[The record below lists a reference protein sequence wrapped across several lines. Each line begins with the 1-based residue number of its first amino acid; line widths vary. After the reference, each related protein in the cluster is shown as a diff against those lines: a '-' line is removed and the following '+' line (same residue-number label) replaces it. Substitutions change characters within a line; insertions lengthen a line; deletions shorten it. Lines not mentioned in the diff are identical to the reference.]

1 MSSNISVYR
10 ICGFCDSEF
19 LAKKT
24 TTKYCSLKCASKNYK
39 RRLRNQKIDNPNL
52 QTIKIKN
59 KPLID
64 LKDKEFLNVKQL
76 ALLLGFSIK
85 TVYRLINA
93 KKINA
98 YNFSER
104 KTLVKRSDINA
115 LFEVPQT
122 GFEIVIRPIEKRKN
136 AEIKDCYT
144 ITEIQKKFN
153 ISNGALYNLIKRNN
167 ISKFSQG
174 KFTYVAKKDIETY
187 NYSTKKQA
195 INFYFTT
202 SSFNF
207 YISKTNCFFKTKI
220 PNIGNKH
227 R

>member
-24 TTKYCSLKCASKNYK
+24 TTKYCSLKCASKDYK
-39 RRLRNQKIDNPNL
+39 QRLKNQKIESSNL

-59 KPLID
+59 QPLID

-76 ALLLGFSIK
+76 ALLLGFSVK
-85 TVYRLINA
+85 TVYRLINT
-93 KKINA
+93 KRINA

-104 KTLVKRSDINA
+104 KTLIRRCDINV
-115 LFEVPQT
+115 LFEKPKI
-122 GFEIVIRPIEKRKN
+122 GFEVVLRPTEERK
-136 AEIKDCYT
+136 ETKIKDCYT

-167 ISKFSQG
+167 ISKFSVG
-174 KFTYVAKKDIETY
+174 KFTYVPKKDIEALI
-187 NYSTKKQA
+187 K
-195 INFYFTT
+195 
-202 SSFNF
+202 
-207 YISKTNCFFKTKI
+207 
-220 PNIGNKH
+220 
-227 R
+227 

>member
-10 ICGFCDSEF
+10 ICGFCGFEF
-19 LAKKT
+19 VAHKT
-24 TTKYCSLKCASKNYK
+24 TTKYCSLKCSSKDYK
-39 RRLRNQKIDNPNL
+39 RRLKNQKIECSNL

-59 KPLID
+59 QPLIN

-93 KKINA
+93 KTINT
-98 YNFSER
+98 YNFSKR
-104 KTLVKRSDINA
+104 KTLIKKSDINA
-115 LFEVPQT
+115 LFDVPQT

-136 AEIKDCYT
+136 AEIKYCYT

-174 KFTYVAKKDIETY
+174 KFTYVAKKDIE
-187 NYSTKKQA
+187 A
-195 INFYFTT
+195 FI
-202 SSFNF
+202 
-207 YISKTNCFFKTKI
+207 KI
-220 PNIGNKH
+220 
-227 R
+227 

>member
-24 TTKYCSLKCASKNYK
+24 TTKYCSLKCASKDYK
-39 RRLRNQKIDNPNL
+39 QRLKNKKIENSNL

-59 KPLID
+59 QPLID
-64 LKDKEFLNVKQL
+64 LKDKEFLNVRQL

-85 TVYRLINA
+85 TVYRLINT
-93 KKINA
+93 KRINA

-104 KTLVKRSDINA
+104 KTLIRRCDINA
-115 LFEVPQT
+115 LFEKPQI
-122 GFEIVIRPIEKRKN
+122 GFEVVLRPIEQRKR

-174 KFTYVAKKDIETY
+174 KFTYVGRKDIE
-187 NYSTKKQA
+187 
-195 INFYFTT
+195 
-202 SSFNF
+202 
-207 YISKTNCFFKTKI
+207 FFLK
-220 PNIGNKH
+220 
-227 R
+227 